1 MRGGLRSLGLAAILI
16 LGVGCTDTGGAG
28 GNAEIAEIRQT
39 EDPRVLELSVNTC
52 NAELLPEIIETR
64 DDVTL
69 SVASMNDATG
79 EDCQDQLQVELER
92 DLGDRAI
99 LLSDGSTFRSL
110 PYPTPKPIS
119 DSTPDGS
126 IAFCGRDD
134 FEAPDAAVVS
144 DDADLGTYYGNV
156 DLATF
161 VAQQYRSD
169 SNWRGLSG
177 RNDPSDGYVFVFR
190 FSEVKPEL
198 EDELAEQLGDV
209 RFEVAPAEFG
219 DDELEAAALRVRQ
232 DLEAAGLDTVTGVE
246 NGSNN
251 AVPGRV
257 VIHLVDPLDGLTLA
271 EDINLIPPYGTYCIW
286 PNPSPNGPTNN

>member
-1 MRGGLRSLGLAAILI
+1 
-16 LGVGCTDTGGAG
+16 
-28 GNAEIAEIRQT
+28 
-39 EDPRVLELSVNTC
+39 LELSVNTC